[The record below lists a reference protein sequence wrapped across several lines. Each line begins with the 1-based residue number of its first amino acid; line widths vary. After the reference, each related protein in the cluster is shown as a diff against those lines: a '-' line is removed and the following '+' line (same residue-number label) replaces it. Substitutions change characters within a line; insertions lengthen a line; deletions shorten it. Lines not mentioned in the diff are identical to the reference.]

1 MWEAVFADVGGA
13 VIAILNAMR
22 ALKVYPAS
30 KELQKTFEHIRKLQ
44 NR

>member
-1 MWEAVFADVGGA
+1 
-13 VIAILNAMR
+13 MR

-30 KELQKTFEHIRKLQ
+30 KEVQKTFEHIRKLQ